1 MERDPKVRA
10 RWTDLII
17 HENKSFKDTFLNCAI
32 LNLNKRKVN
41 DKIMTKERSAFNND
55 YSCKFIS
62 LSSFRE
68 TNFNVG
74 TCLSLSLIL
83 QAFNLD
89 MLEIKDVDST

>member
-1 MERDPKVRA
+1 
-10 RWTDLII
+10 
-17 HENKSFKDTFLNCAI
+17 
-32 LNLNKRKVN
+32 
-41 DKIMTKERSAFNND
+41 MTKERSAFNND

-74 TCLSLSLIL
+74 TCLNLSLIL

-89 MLEIKDVDST
+89 MLEIKDVDSTWKIKLTSKNDLLKVSVENSSWFF

>member
-1 MERDPKVRA
+1 
-10 RWTDLII
+10 
-17 HENKSFKDTFLNCAI
+17 
-32 LNLNKRKVN
+32 
-41 DKIMTKERSAFNND
+41 MTKERSAFNND

>member
-1 MERDPKVRA
+1 
-10 RWTDLII
+10 
-17 HENKSFKDTFLNCAI
+17 
-32 LNLNKRKVN
+32 
-41 DKIMTKERSAFNND
+41 MTKERSAFNND

-89 MLEIKDVDST
+89 MLEIKDVDSTWKIKLTSKNDLLKVSVENSSWFF